1 MIMLDVLSRSMQ
13 IMSMLMVRK
22 PQEMTALMN
31 KNSEQL
37 LKGFV
42 SHTESY
48 SISELLKRLLQPY
61 HSGKTIITYIP
72 FMTSSFTAWNFN

>member
-1 MIMLDVLSRSMQ
+1 MRIILFQ

-31 KNSEQL
+31 KNSEKL

-42 SHTESY
+42 SHADAF
-48 SISELLKRLLQPY
+48 SIAELLKRLLQPY
-61 HSGKTIITYIP
+61 HSGNVCLQHCLADMC
-72 FMTSSFTAWNFN
+72 FCCCRS